1 MSRQI
6 KSVAVAAAALTA
18 LTGLAGCGGS
28 SSSSA
33 AGTGGGGGSTDAGV
47 VSAAKAALTKDTAL
61 PTFTPGE
68 SIDVSKLQGKTVA
81 VIAHDQTSDEL
92 VEILQGAQ
100 QAGQAAGVK
109 VLAFNGDKDV
119 TKIQQYFTQAI
130 NQHVGAIVVDGI
142 DPKVI
147 SGSLKDAA
155 TAKIPVIAAMNS
167 PIDTSAPGQGAG
179 EGFAANAEPPNYQL
193 GKLIVDKAIA
203 DSNGAVKAAI
213 ITFDNAV
220 GKSAQQGMNDELAK
234 CGGCKVL
241 QTVTI
246 EPGDWPTKVSPE
258 VQSLVRAHPDLNYV
272 LVAADTMGI
281 FATTGVKI
289 AMKTGKVHVLGVDG
303 SADAPLS
310 LVKDGSI
317 FAADPGSSPAWI
329 GWAAMDQAYRAMLGV
344 KPADPTVPYRWI
356 DTAQLAN
363 ANTKDF
369 STVYGTAY
377 VDGYKA
383 EWGVN
388 G

>member
-1 MSRQI
+1 MSRQL
-6 KSVAVAAAALTA
+6 KSVAVAAAAVTA

-33 AGTGGGGGSTDAGV
+33 SGAGGGSGSTDAAV
-47 VSAAKAALTKDTAL
+47 VSAAKAALTKDIAL

-68 SIDVSKLQGKTVA
+68 SIDVSKLRGKTVA

-92 VEILQGAQ
+92 VEILQGTQ
-100 QAGQAAGVK
+100 EAGQAAGVK

-147 SGSLKDAA
+147 SGSLKDANA
-155 TAKIPVIAAMNS
+155 AKIPVIAAMNS

-179 EGFAANAEPPNYQL
+179 EAFAANAEPPNYDL

-203 DSNGAVKAAI
+203 DSNGSVKAAI

-220 GKSAQQGMNDELAK
+220 GKSAEQGMNDELAK
-234 CGGCKVL
+234 CGGCKVI

-289 AMKTGKVHVLGVDG
+289 AMKAGKVHVLGVDG

-377 VDGYKA
+377 VDGFKK

>member
-6 KSVAVAAAALTA
+6 KSLAVAAVAVTA
-18 LTGLAGCGGS
+18 LAGLTGCGGS

-33 AGTGGGGGSTDAGV
+33 SGTGGGSGSTDAAV
-47 VSAAKAALTKDTAL
+47 VSAAKAALTKNTA
-61 PTFTPGE
+61 PPAFTPGVP
-68 SIDVSKLQGKTVA
+68 IDVSKLKGKTVA

-92 VEILQGAQ
+92 VQILQGAQ

-109 VLAFNGDKDV
+109 VVAFNGDKDV

-147 SGSLKDAA
+147 SGSLKAAA
-155 TAKIPVIAAMNS
+155 TAKIPVIAAENS
-167 PIDTSAPGQGAG
+167 PIDASAPGQGAG
-179 EGFAANAEPPNYQL
+179 DGFAANAEPPNYEL
-193 GKLIVDKAIA
+193 GKLAVDKAIA
-203 DSNGAVKAAI
+203 DSKGSVNAAI

-220 GKSAQQGMNDELAK
+220 GAAAQQGMNDELAK
-234 CGGCKVL
+234 CGGCKVT
-241 QTVTI
+241 QTVSI

-258 VQSLVRAHPDLNYV
+258 VQSLVRAHPDINYV
-272 LVAADTMGI
+272 FVTADTMGI

-289 AMKTGKVHVLGVDG
+289 AMKSGKVRVIGVDG

-356 DTAQLAN
+356 DSAQLAN
-363 ANTKDF
+363 ANTKDLT
-369 STVYGTAY
+369 TVYGTAY
-377 VDGYKA
+377 VDGYKK

>member
-6 KSVAVAAAALTA
+6 KSLAVAAVAVTA
-18 LTGLAGCGGS
+18 LAGLTGCGGS

-33 AGTGGGGGSTDAGV
+33 SGTGGGSGSTDAAV
-47 VSAAKAALTKDTAL
+47 VSAAKAALTKNTA
-61 PTFTPGE
+61 PPAFTPGVP
-68 SIDVSKLQGKTVA
+68 IDVSKLKGKTVA

-92 VEILQGAQ
+92 VQILQGAQ

-109 VLAFNGDKDV
+109 VVAFNGDKDV

-147 SGSLKDAA
+147 SGSLKAAA
-155 TAKIPVIAAMNS
+155 TAKIPVIAAENS
-167 PIDTSAPGQGAG
+167 PIDASAPGQGAG
-179 EGFAANAEPPNYQL
+179 DGFAANAEPPNYEL
-193 GKLIVDKAIA
+193 GKLAVDKAIA
-203 DSNGAVKAAI
+203 DSKGSVNAAI

-220 GKSAQQGMNDELAK
+220 GAAAQQGMNDELAK
-234 CGGCKVL
+234 CGGCKVT
-241 QTVTI
+241 QTVSI

-258 VQSLVRAHPDLNYV
+258 VQSLVRAHPDINYV
-272 LVAADTMGI
+272 FVTADTMGI

-289 AMKTGKVHVLGVDG
+289 AMKSGKVHVIGVDG

-356 DTAQLAN
+356 DSAQLAN
-363 ANTKDF
+363 ANTKDLT
-369 STVYGTAY
+369 TVYGTAY
-377 VDGYKA
+377 VDGYKK